1 MSAFIHKWANWSGNN
16 SVSASKNLTLPK
28 LNMPQPY
35 APVSDLKNV
44 GSTNS
49 PVKSMNTLPTVF
61 SPSNA
66 LPPVTNQAAAASTV
80 SGDVSTSAASK
91 EHAKMAMYEKL
102 AVVLDLL
109 QSGSIS
115 SNILNMRPR

>member
-16 SVSASKNLTLPK
+16 SASYSKDLTLPK
-28 LNMPQPY
+28 LTEPKAS
-35 APVSDLKNV
+35 APTSDLKNV

-49 PVKSMNTLPTVF
+49 PIKSMNTMPAAF

-66 LPPVTNQAAAASTV
+66 LPPVSNQAAAVSAA
-80 SGDVSTSAASK
+80 SGDVSTTASSK

-102 AVVLDLL
+102 AMVLDLL

>member
-16 SVSASKNLTLPK
+16 SVSASKDLTLPK
-28 LNMPQPY
+28 LNMPQTS
-35 APVSDLKNV
+35 APVANLKNV

-49 PVKSMNTLPTVF
+49 PVTSMNTMPQTLA
-61 SPSNA
+61 PSNA
-66 LPPVTNQAAAASTV
+66 LPQVSNQAAASAT

-91 EHAKMAMYEKL
+91 GRAKMAMNEKL
-102 AVVLDLL
+102 AIVIDLL
-109 QSGSIS
+109 KSGSIS

>member
-16 SVSASKNLTLPK
+16 SASASKDLTLPK
-28 LNMPQPY
+28 LNMPQPS

-49 PVKSMNTLPTVF
+49 PVKSMNTMPAAF

-66 LPPVTNQAAAASTV
+66 LPPVSNQAAAVSAA
-80 SGDVSTSAASK
+80 SGDVSTSAAGK

-102 AVVLDLL
+102 AMVLDLL

>member
-16 SVSASKNLTLPK
+16 SASSSKDLTLPK
-28 LNMPQPY
+28 LTEPKSS
-35 APVSDLKNV
+35 APISDLKNV

-49 PVKSMNTLPTVF
+49 PIKSMNTMPASF

-66 LPPVTNQAAAASTV
+66 LPPVSNQAAAVSAA
-80 SGDVSTSAASK
+80 SGDVSTTASSK

-102 AVVLDLL
+102 AMVLDLL

>member
-16 SVSASKNLTLPK
+16 SASVSKDLTLPK
-28 LNMPQPY
+28 LNMPQPS
-35 APVSDLKNV
+35 APISNLKSV

-49 PVKSMNTLPTVF
+49 PIKSMNTMPEAF

-66 LPPVTNQAAAASTV
+66 LPPVSNQAAAASAV

-91 EHAKMAMYEKL
+91 EHAKMAMNEKL
-102 AVVLDLL
+102 AIVIDLL
-109 QSGSIS
+109 KSGSIS
-115 SNILNMRPR
+115 RNILNMRPR

>member
-16 SVSASKNLTLPK
+16 SVSASKDLTLPK
-28 LNMPQPY
+28 LNMPQPS

-49 PVKSMNTLPTVF
+49 PVKSMNTLPAVF

-66 LPPVTNQAAAASTV
+66 LPPVSNQAAAASAV

-102 AVVLDLL
+102 AMVLDLL